1 MSGKQFSLD
10 SRLDLFHG
18 IEETKEKESTSL
30 PDQPS
35 TLVEV
40 VDENEERSDVG
51 KIELRLARVEVAH

>member
-18 IEETKEKESTSL
+18 IEETKGQESTSL

-40 VDENEERSDVG
+40 VDENEDRSDVG
-51 KIELRLARVEVAH
+51 KVKLRLARVEVGR